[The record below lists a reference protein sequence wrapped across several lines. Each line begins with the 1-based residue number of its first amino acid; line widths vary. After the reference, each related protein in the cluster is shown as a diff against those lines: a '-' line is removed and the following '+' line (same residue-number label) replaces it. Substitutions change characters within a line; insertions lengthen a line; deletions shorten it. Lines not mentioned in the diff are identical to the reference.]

1 MDITQILVAASA
13 FAWGVWVGYEASSIH
28 RGHKLH
34 AAERVAARI
43 LRQSRKRRSR
53 ISALHRVVRMSLY
66 ERLARVG
73 IQMTEGERAEI
84 GAIETTLR
92 ALGVKYDDDDLL
104 ELADECAAVSA
115 PIVVG
120 DGTGVR

>member
-1 MDITQILVAASA
+1 MDVTSLLVAISS
-13 FAWGVWVGYEASSIH
+13 FTWGAWVGYEAASIH

-43 LRQSRKRRSR
+43 LRQSRARRSKV
-53 ISALHRVVRMSLY
+53 SALDRLVRMNLY

-73 IQMTEGERAEI
+73 IRMTAEERA
-84 GAIETTLR
+84 AIAAAETTCR
-92 ALGVKYDDDDLL
+92 TLGVKYDDDDLL
-104 ELADECAAVSA
+104 ELSDQCAAVSA

-120 DGTGVR
+120 DHAGV